1 MPFKKGVSGNP
12 TGRAKLPPDIKAE
25 LRRMTP
31 RALAALSELLD
42 SSDDKVRMAAAKEVL
57 DRHLGKPQAE
67 QPEGVA
73 GARAEADL
81 ALVKAKVRIAEAG
94 HDPDAGNVTLNI
106 VAPDWA
112 KPTG

>member
-12 TGRAKLPPDIKAE
+12 SGRAKLPAEVKAE
-25 LRRMTP
+25 LRKLTP
-31 RALAALSELLD
+31 RAIAVLGELLTSD
-42 SSDDKVRMAAAKEVL
+42 DDKVRMAAAKEVL
-57 DRHLGKPQAE
+57 DRHLGKPQTE
-67 QPEGVA
+67 QPEGIDA
-73 GARAEADL
+73 QRAEADL

-112 KPTG
+112 KPTE